1 MRWLKAHWSDLRSG
15 LWLFPGLIV
24 ASLIGLAFAVVQ
36 ADRMLGQTD
45 VGFGGGASAARDVL
59 AAIAGS
65 CVTVAGV
72 TFSLTGVV
80 LQLSSSQY
88 SRGILRGFLADR
100 ITQFT
105 AGAFIGVFAYA
116 LVVLRSVRG
125 APDPFVP
132 SLGVSVAIV
141 LSIAALA
148 LFLVFIDH
156 VTKLIQVSNLAARI
170 GADTNAEL
178 QRLRASPAEP
188 DDGDARARAWRATG
202 AGLPVHVRR
211 PGYLRTIDVDTIARM
226 LRPERARVLLLAKP
240 GDLVSPDE
248 PVAEVW
254 KDDPETERRMED
266 DRVRAAVLAGLR
278 VANERDLRDDPGFGV
293 RQLAD
298 VAIRALSPGINDPTT
313 AVTCIAYVRAALV
326 EQASL
331 PPASRVVET
340 DDVQIVVARWSLGRD
355 SEALAEI
362 AHHAVRDPR
371 VAAAIEQAVAAV
383 ARAARRSGLADEAGR
398 IEADYREAS
407 AVA

>member
-1 MRWLKAHWSDLRSG
+1 M
-15 LWLFPGLIV
+15 
-24 ASLIGLAFAVVQ
+24 
-36 ADRMLGQTD
+36 
-45 VGFGGGASAARDVL
+45 
-59 AAIAGS
+59 
-65 CVTVAGV
+65 
-72 TFSLTGVV
+72 
-80 LQLSSSQY
+80 
-88 SRGILRGFLADR
+88 
-100 ITQFT
+100 
-105 AGAFIGVFAYA
+105 
-116 LVVLRSVRG
+116 
-125 APDPFVP
+125 
-132 SLGVSVAIV
+132 
-141 LSIAALA
+141 
-148 LFLVFIDH
+148 
-156 VTKLIQVSNLAARI
+156 
-170 GADTNAEL
+170 
-178 QRLRASPAEP
+178 
-188 DDGDARARAWRATG
+188 
-202 AGLPVHVRR
+202 
-211 PGYLRTIDVDTIARM
+211 
-226 LRPERARVLLLAKP
+226 LLLAKP

-340 DDVQIVVARWSLGRD
+340 DDVQIVLARWGFGRD

>member
-65 CVTVAGV
+65 FVTVAGV
-72 TFSLTGVV
+72 TFSLTVVV

-88 SRGILRGFLADR
+88 SPRILRGFLADR
-100 ITQFT
+100 ITQLT
-105 AGAFIGVFAYA
+105 AGAFVGVFAYA

-125 APDPFVP
+125 APDTFVP

-178 QRLRASPAEP
+178 QRLRAAPAAR
-188 DDGDARARAWRATG
+188 DDGDARAGAWRATG
-202 AGLPVHVRR
+202 PGLPVHARR
-211 PGYLRTIDVDTIARM
+211 PGYLRTIDVDTMARM
-226 LRPERARVLLLAKP
+226 LRPEPTRVLLLAEP
-240 GDLVSPDE
+240 GDLVLPDE
-248 PVAEVW
+248 PIAEVW
-254 KDDPETERRMED
+254 RAEPEREDLMED

-326 EQASL
+326 EEASL
-331 PPASRVVET
+331 RPPARLVET
-340 DDVQIVVARWSLGRD
+340 EDVQIMLAPWRFGRD
-355 SEALAEI
+355 ARALAEI

-371 VAAAIEQAVAAV
+371 VAGVLEQAVAAV
-383 ARAARRSGLADEAGR
+383 ARAARRSGRGDEAER
-398 IEADYREAS
+398 IEADYRRAC
-407 AVA
+407 ADA